1 MERDYPYPIIF
12 GAVDPQNPFPVLNI
26 KTEGRETRIFSRT
39 NYNLFLEPQ
48 DAKHLTIGALLKKL
62 GREITSQ
69 CDGCHKEFGWCRLI
83 YESVAG
89 EWWNIEKTGELPPSA
104 SPENYFR
111 QYKIG
116 LGWHNCKVYE
126 LLLNICETNAE
137 RKFLEQYL
145 LAVGLKLRMKGVEDA
160 YLKKREPDFTNIRTL
175 WDFTEC
181 LLDDLQYPALIPQ
194 VWLNF
199 IWDKSLGVFDPERG
213 YLDENPSRVDF
224 IMLTDQQKHVIEID
238 DPGHYA
244 TFREGKYTVNEEQ
257 YTKNLR
263 IDRRL
268 KWDGWIVHRF
278 SRWEVRSAFNIDYF
292 MAVLGLWEHQGIRAD
307 PCQHGRFFMNWL
319 LKEES
324 T

>member
-12 GAVDPQNPFPVLNI
+12 GVIDPKNPFPTLNI
-26 KTEGRETRIFSRT
+26 KTKGGETRVFSRT

-48 DAKHLTIGALLKKL
+48 DAKHFTIPAFFRRL
-62 GREITSQ
+62 GREITNLCEDCRKQ
-69 CDGCHKEFGWCRLI
+69 FGWCRLI
-83 YESVAG
+83 YETVAG
-89 EWWNIEKTGELPPSA
+89 EWWNIEKTGELPPDT
-104 SPENYFR
+104 SPEKYFR
-111 QYKIG
+111 PYKFG

-126 LLLNICETNAE
+126 LLLNICGTNAE
-137 RKFLEQYL
+137 RKFLEEYL
-145 LAVGLKLRMKGVEDA
+145 FTVGVKLRLKGLEDP
-160 YLKKREPDFTNIRTL
+160 YLDKGETGPTGIRNL
-175 WDFTEC
+175 WDGTWWM
-181 LLDDLQYPALIPQ
+181 LDNLRYPALIPQ

-238 DPGHYA
+238 GHSHYA
-244 TFREGKYTVNEEQ
+244 TLKEGKYTVNEEQ

-278 SRWEVRSAFNIDYF
+278 SRWEILNAVNIDYF
-292 MAVLGLWEHQGIRAD
+292 MAALGLWEHEGVRAD
-307 PCQHGRFFMNWL
+307 PHQHGRFL
-319 LKEES
+319 
-324 T
+324 